1 MSSFKQQ
8 LIELYNA
15 AEEEKVEAR
24 KKFAEAKPFK
34 VVRRLT
40 KEETRA
46 FLDAAT
52 GKTAHASERKDRMGA
67 YDELDLTDGVTLEAF
82 EVDRQHK
89 DGNEVHVITSAGM
102 INIYNLNSK
111 RFITVLGARPGQIR
125 RYFLD
130 LGISWS
136 PEIQKV
142 IKKAVEL
149 VKEHNINN
157 K

>member
-1 MSSFKQQ
+1 MSSLKQQ
-8 LIELYNA
+8 LVELYSMT
-15 AEEEKVEAR
+15 EEEKYKAR
-24 KKFAEAKPFK
+24 KKFADAKPFK
-34 VVRRLT
+34 VIRRLT
-40 KEETRA
+40 KEETIA

-52 GKTAHASERKDRMGA
+52 DKTVHAIERTDRMSA
-67 YDELDLTDGVTLEAF
+67 YDELDLTDGVVLEAF

-125 RYFLD
+125 RYFLE

-149 VKEHNINN
+149 VREHNINY